1 MSDNNTPM
9 TQAEHDKW
17 VREQFQRANQ
27 HLAENGI
34 LFDSVVV
41 EASRYLAPYVAVWKI
56 KSQQGQYFW
65 VLSGDLPV
73 DYIPFSTAVDVR
85 SALKHFSLSWQLK
98 AENILSAQGL
108 DETQENYAKLLADRA
123 ISLYQ
128 LSEKQELWA

>member
-9 TQAEHDKW
+9 TQAEHDQW

>member
-9 TQAEHDKW
+9 TQAEHDQW

-128 LSEKQELWA
+128 LSEKKELWA